1 MQLQEMTIVHLTGLT
16 IEDLFSLNKST
27 VESAT
32 PVKESIGKLP
42 KAILAQLETNNNAMG
57 VQMNKSLK
65 NALTPQVIEMR
76 AEREDRF
83 AEVKRNVTT
92 ALKGRDPGK
101 KAAAENIESF
111 LRPYWNFKDRAMN
124 TQTGV
129 MNELFSKFNASEPLK
144 AQAAT
149 LGITDMMTGLETAN
163 VAFGVLYQTRNE
175 HEAATNGPSASSLR
189 RDAQTSYEQFCLAI
203 EQAVN
208 YTPTDIYTA
217 LFKQMDE
224 LRKTYARLAT
234 TKAKEPE
241 ANQAASE

>member
-92 ALKGRDPGK
+92 ALKGRDPEK

-111 LRPYWNFKDRAMN
+111 LRPY
-124 TQTGV
+124 
-129 MNELFSKFNASEPLK
+129 
-144 AQAAT
+144 
-149 LGITDMMTGLETAN
+149 
-163 VAFGVLYQTRNE
+163 
-175 HEAATNGPSASSLR
+175 
-189 RDAQTSYEQFCLAI
+189 
-203 EQAVN
+203 
-208 YTPTDIYTA
+208 
-217 LFKQMDE
+217 
-224 LRKTYARLAT
+224 
-234 TKAKEPE
+234 
-241 ANQAASE
+241 